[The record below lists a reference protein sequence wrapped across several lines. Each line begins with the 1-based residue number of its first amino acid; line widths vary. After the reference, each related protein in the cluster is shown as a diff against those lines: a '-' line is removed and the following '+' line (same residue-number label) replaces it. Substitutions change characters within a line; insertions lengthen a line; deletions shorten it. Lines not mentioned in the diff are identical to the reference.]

1 MVTAYLF
8 FVDLSVPLVF
18 GLINYFLYSDENISE
33 YYFYLY
39 LIFSLSIYVL
49 SLAKDYYRLS
59 LDYDES
65 DVPNESTKTLKRKMR
80 NDIRKI
86 DNQVIPAL
94 ENISK

>member
-49 SLAKDYYRLS
+49 SLAKEKSQSRECQTSHSSSLS
-59 LDYDES
+59 AVFFDTLDNIDC
-65 DVPNESTKTLKRKMR
+65 LR
-80 NDIRKI
+80 NPFSVLR
-86 DNQVIPAL
+86 
-94 ENISK
+94 